1 MRLGVICTEGQFP
14 DRTLPQNARHSCG
27 EETRCRPS
35 GEGFGPSWTQE
46 PLRECSRGSNASSPR
61 GRAFLPRAL
70 ARSIIPAM
78 EILKIVVLA
87 VGGCL
92 VGLFLAFLQSTHLP
106 PQVQRELDEMLRR
119 KPNALLG
126 FSRAVLVAVVQAA
139 FLDLKNDPRKHFS
152 RNRWQY
158 ILWFSAFALL
168 SVVRIVLVE
177 LKHNPREFERLENW
191 FLQQWRYPGVFALCL
206 TAVVVSV
213 GRLASFWKR
222 HAQRSYGACEV

>member
-1 MRLGVICTEGQFP
+1 MSSVQRVSS
-14 DRTLPQNARHSCG
+14 RTGPCPKTHAIPAAKRRAVERVARVLD
-27 EETRCRPS
+27 PV
-35 GEGFGPSWTQE
+35 GPK
-46 PLRECSRGSNASSPR
+46 SRFVSARGDLNASSPR

-70 ARSIIPAM
+70 AKSIIPAM

-106 PQVQRELDEMLRR
+106 PH
-119 KPNALLG
+119 ALLG

-139 FLDLKNDPRKHFS
+139 FLGLKNDPRKHFS

-168 SVVRIVLVE
+168 SVVQIVLVE

-222 HAQRSYGACEV
+222 HAQRSYGVCEV